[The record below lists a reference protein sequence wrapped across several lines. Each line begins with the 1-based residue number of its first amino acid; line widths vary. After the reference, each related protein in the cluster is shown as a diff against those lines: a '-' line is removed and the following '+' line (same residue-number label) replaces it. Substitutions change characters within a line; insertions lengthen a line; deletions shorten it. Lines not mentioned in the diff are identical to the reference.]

1 MKALTVPVAML
12 LALGWGICGAKAE
25 PSDWLPSEAVV
36 AGDVSQAE
44 IECLALNIYWE
55 ARSEPREGQLA
66 VASVTLN
73 RVLDPAY
80 PNSIC
85 EVVYQG
91 DPSRFGQCQFSW
103 WCDGRSDVP
112 KEAKA
117 WERSLER
124 AIVALKGQ
132 GLDPSGGALFYH
144 HHAVQPYWSS
154 KKQLIARIGQHLY
167 YR

>member
-1 MKALTVPVAML
+1 MADSFVTSGPSP
-12 LALGWGICGAKAE
+12 AE
-25 PSDWLPSEAVV
+25 V
-36 AGDVSQAE
+36 
-44 IECLALNIYWE
+44 ECLALNIYWE

-112 KEAKA
+112 KEPKA

-124 AIVALKGQ
+124 AIAALKGE

-154 KKQLIARIGQHLY
+154 KKQLTARIGQHLY